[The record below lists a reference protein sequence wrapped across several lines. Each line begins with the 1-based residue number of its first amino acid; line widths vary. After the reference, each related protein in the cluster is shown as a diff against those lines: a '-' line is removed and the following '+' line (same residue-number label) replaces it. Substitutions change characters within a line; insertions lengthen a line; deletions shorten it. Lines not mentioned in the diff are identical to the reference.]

1 MNKDRK
7 ETTKYLFDLNEKTPF
22 KCLTINYIDQVRAVL
37 NYGFLGLDCFK
48 NSNNLNI
55 PNDNTGS
62 LDIENG
68 TSSSGTDSNT
78 GSGTGTGG
86 GTDSGTGGHGNDTPT
101 ICEASS
107 FTPMPP
113 DRSLIT
119 ADAPD
124 DGNSYGILITA
135 MIRTKEQ
142 EALLHHVINAKTGA
156 EEFVDDSL
164 GSHILITKMLIS
176 SLNLPNLGESDDI
189 QTNPTAF
196 NKDWFTRLNVAFE
209 VDWSTYDENTNSV
222 EIPITMSGIDTNNKH
237 TWGEGVLDE
246 LKEPYNLVN
255 GHTFIQDPDTIT
267 ITRATRE
274 EQDAYLR
281 IGDEYSTI
289 PNSPYQAMN
298 IVKRVDLVDVINSG
312 NDITIKSCLKVVPD
326 ESATKPEPSDKDA
339 DYIIIE
345 NTLEKIYHGEWSSS
359 IELNTQEEIHLVL
372 LDLKVGEELTVE
384 LPIDY
389 KTEFSLIPEEMGR
402 DDLDNWKSRG
412 LRKEIFSLKFI
423 NGDYYN
429 IKANIP
435 MENGT
440 DTDITHFSL
449 IRNPHAERVSRID
462 TIKFIRVSPNHLL
475 VKLTGNNHYNHNFI
489 LGSSNHLNST
499 DYEKGFYIFNNET
512 TGSFTLKL
520 KNFYRN
526 IYLGKTS
533 YLGTL
538 KNKVSF
544 DTWGK
549 YPFIKWTSS
558 SNDVS
563 RYNFIKGY
571 LNSGQTE
578 TDIHKCELRT
588 GMHFLIDT
596 SYYKGSGATL
606 TFGIESV
613 NSPNKEIENFTNV
626 DADTLENPFIEVS
639 FMKQPNFVVDGGVTN
654 LSALDRDKLCITTSV
669 HHILPIWV
677 LIEYTG
683 QVFEYPTE

>member
-7 ETTKYLFDLNEKTPF
+7 ETTKYLHDLNEQTPL
-22 KCLTINYIDQVRAVL
+22 KCLTVNYIDQVRAVL
-37 NYGFLGLDCFK
+37 NYGFLALDYHKEGDNHC
-48 NSNNLNI
+48 SNI
-55 PNDNTGS
+55 PNDNNGS
-62 LDIENG
+62 
-68 TSSSGTDSNT
+68 
-78 GSGTGTGG
+78 SGTGTGG
-86 GTDSGTGGHGNDTPT
+86 GGDNKDDDNKDNNKDDNNKDDDTPT
-101 ICEASS
+101 TCEAST
-107 FTPMPP
+107 FTPTSPNKT
-113 DRSLIT
+113 LLT

-156 EEFVDDSL
+156 ENYADNVVGSWSL
-164 GSHILITKMLIS
+164 LVQMFIS
-176 SLNLPNLGESDDI
+176 SLNLPNLGENDDI
-189 QTNPTAF
+189 HTNPTAY

-209 VDWSTYDENTNSV
+209 VDWSTYAEDENSV
-222 EIPITMSGIDTNNKH
+222 VVPITILGIDINNKH

-255 GHTFIQDPDTIT
+255 GHTFIHDPDTIT

-289 PNSPYQAMN
+289 PNSIYQAMN

-326 ESATKPEPSDKDA
+326 ESATKPEPSDKGA

-345 NTLEKIYHGEWSSS
+345 NTSEKIYHGQWSSS

-423 NGDYYN
+423 DGDYYN

-440 DTDITHFSL
+440 DDITHFSL
-449 IRNPHAERVSRID
+449 IHNPHAKKVSRIG

-475 VKLTGNNHYNHNFI
+475 VKLTGNNYYNHNFI

-526 IYLGKTS
+526 IYLNKTS
-533 YLGTL
+533 YLRTL

-544 DTWGK
+544 NTWGK

-563 RYNFIKGY
+563 KYNFIKGY
-571 LNSGQTE
+571 PNSGQTE
-578 TDIHKCELRT
+578 TVIHKCELRA

-613 NSPNKEIENFTNV
+613 NSTNKEIENFTNV

-639 FMKQPNFVVDGGVTN
+639 FMEQLKFDVDGRVTN

-677 LIEYTG
+677 LVKDTS
-683 QVFEYPTE
+683 QVFEYPND

>member
-7 ETTKYLFDLNEKTPF
+7 ETTKYLFDLNEQTPF
-22 KCLTINYIDQVRAVL
+22 KCLTINYTDQVRAVL

-209 VDWSTYDENTNSV
+209 ADWSTYGENTNSV

-237 TWGEGVLDE
+237 TWGEGVFDG

-289 PNSPYQAMN
+289 PNSSTQAMN
-298 IVKRVDLVDVINSG
+298 IVKRVDLIDVINSG

-326 ESATKPEPSDKDA
+326 LKAIDDKLALEELGCGESAPEPYDKNLHFK
-339 DYIIIE
+339 IIE
-345 NTLEKIYHGEWSSS
+345 NTSGCVFYRRWESLEEYGQV
-359 IELNTQEEIHLVL
+359 ELKNPKKVYLIPF
-372 LDLKVGEELTVE
+372 DLNVGEEFTISVNMT
-384 LPIDY
+384 Y
-389 KTEFSLIPEEMGR
+389 GTGFSIIPEEM
-402 DDLDNWKSRG
+402 DSDNTNDWKLRG
-412 LRKEIFSLKFI
+412 IRKEILSVKFEQEDI
-423 NGDYYN
+423 YN
-429 IKANIP
+429 IKANRP
-435 MENGT
+435 LENT
-440 DTDITHFSL
+440 IQFSL
-449 IRNPHAERVSRID
+449 TQTPFRQHSDRID
-462 TIKFIRVSPNHLL
+462 SFKILRISPTNFLLRVAKSDGNDFIPDYPSHL
-475 VKLTGNNHYNHNFI
+475 KDI
-489 LGSSNHLNST
+489 
-499 DYEKGFYIFNNET
+499 DYEKGIDIVSNEPMT
-512 TGSFTLKL
+512 SFTLRL
-520 KNFYRN
+520 KGIF
-526 IYLGKTS
+526 
-533 YLGTL
+533 
-538 KNKVSF
+538 
-544 DTWGK
+544 
-549 YPFIKWTSS
+549 
-558 SNDVS
+558 
-563 RYNFIKGY
+563 GY
-571 LNSGQTE
+571 
-578 TDIHKCELRT
+578 
-588 GMHFLIDT
+588 
-596 SYYKGSGATL
+596 
-606 TFGIESV
+606 
-613 NSPNKEIENFTNV
+613 
-626 DADTLENPFIEVS
+626 
-639 FMKQPNFVVDGGVTN
+639 
-654 LSALDRDKLCITTSV
+654 ITIQKMTHSD
-669 HHILPIWV
+669 
-677 LIEYTG
+677 
-683 QVFEYPTE
+683 

>member
-7 ETTKYLFDLNEKTPF
+7 ETTKYLHDLNEQTPF
-22 KCLTINYIDQVRAVL
+22 KCLTVNYIDQVRAVL
-37 NYGFLGLDCFK
+37 NYGFLALDYHK
-48 NSNNLNI
+48 EGDNNCSNI
-55 PNDNTGS
+55 PNDNND
-62 LDIENG
+62 L
-68 TSSSGTDSNT
+68 
-78 GSGTGTGG
+78 SGTGTGG
-86 GTDSGTGGHGNDTPT
+86 GGGDGDNKDDDNKDNNKDNNKDDDTPT
-101 ICEASS
+101 TCEAST
-107 FTPMPP
+107 FTPTSPNKT
-113 DRSLIT
+113 LLT

-124 DGNSYGILITA
+124 DENSYGIIISA

-142 EALLHHVINAKTGA
+142 EALLHTIVNVNGGA
-156 EEFVDDSL
+156 EELTDNEM
-164 GSHILITKMLIS
+164 GSWVLLARMFLS
-176 SLNLPNLGESDDI
+176 SMSLPNLGEDDDI
-189 QTNPTAF
+189 RTNPTAY
-196 NKDWFTRLNVAFE
+196 NKDWFTRINLPIE
-209 VDWSTYDENTNSV
+209 IDISTYAHTKEYVD
-222 EIPITMSGIDTNNKH
+222 IPYAISGIDDSNKH
-237 TWGEGVLDE
+237 LWGAGFHDAF
-246 LKEPYNLVN
+246 KESYDLNY
-255 GHTFIQDPDTIT
+255 GHTFIEDPDTIT

-281 IGDEYSTI
+281 IGDEYLTI
-289 PNSPYQAMN
+289 PDSPYQAMN

-372 LDLKVGEELTVE
+372 LDLKVGEELTVG

-389 KTEFSLIPEEMGR
+389 KTEFSLIPEEMGSN
-402 DDLDNWKSRG
+402 DLDNWKSRG

-423 NGDYYN
+423 DGNYYN

-449 IRNPHAERVSRID
+449 IHNPNTQKISRID
-462 TIKFIRVSPNHLL
+462 IIKFIRVSPNHLL
-475 VKLTGNNHYNHNFI
+475 VSFINNNYNHNFI
-489 LGSSNHLNST
+489 LSSSNHLNST

-512 TGSFTLKL
+512 IGSFTLKL
-520 KNFYRN
+520 KNFFRT
-526 IYLGKTS
+526 IYLHKVN
-533 YLGTL
+533 YFWAL
-538 KNKVSF
+538 KNKAIS
-544 DTWGK
+544 DTRGK
-549 YPFIKWTSS
+549 YPFIKWTSLS
-558 SNDVS
+558 SGVS
-563 RYNFIKGY
+563 KYNFIKGY
-571 LNSGQTE
+571 LNSGQKE

-626 DADTLENPFIEVS
+626 DVDTLESPFIEVS
-639 FMKQPNFVVDGGVTN
+639 FMEQPNFVVDGRVTN
-654 LSALDRDKLCITTSV
+654 LSALDRDKLCIATSV

-677 LIEYTG
+677 LIKDTG
-683 QVFEYPTE
+683 KVFEYPNE

>member
-7 ETTKYLFDLNEKTPF
+7 ETTKYLHDLNEQTPL

-37 NYGFLGLDCFK
+37 NYGFLALDYHKESDNHC
-48 NSNNLNI
+48 SNI
-55 PNDNTGS
+55 PNDNNGS
-62 LDIENG
+62 
-68 TSSSGTDSNT
+68 
-78 GSGTGTGG
+78 SGTGTGG
-86 GTDSGTGGHGNDTPT
+86 GGDNKDDDNKDNNKDDNNKDDDTPT
-101 ICEASS
+101 TCEAST
-107 FTPMPP
+107 FTPTSPNKT
-113 DRSLIT
+113 LLT

-156 EEFVDDSL
+156 ENYADNVVGSWSL
-164 GSHILITKMLIS
+164 LVKMFIS
-176 SLNLPNLGESDDI
+176 SMNLPNLGENDDI
-189 QTNPTAF
+189 HTNPTAY

-209 VDWSTYDENTNSV
+209 ADWSTYAEDENSV
-222 EIPITMSGIDTNNKH
+222 VVPITISGIDTNNKH
-237 TWGEGVLDE
+237 TWGEGVHDS
-246 LKEPYNLVN
+246 LKEPYDLNY

-289 PNSPYQAMN
+289 PNSIYQAMN
-298 IVKRVDLVDVINSG
+298 IVKRVDLIDVINSG

-345 NTLEKIYHGEWSSS
+345 NTSEKIYHGEWSSS

-423 NGDYYN
+423 DGDYYN

-449 IRNPHAERVSRID
+449 IHNPHAQKISRIG

-489 LGSSNHLNST
+489 LGNSNHLNST

-512 TGSFTLKL
+512 IGSFTLKL

-526 IYLGKTS
+526 IYLNKTG
-533 YLGTL
+533 YFQPL
-538 KNKVSF
+538 KNKVIS
-544 DTWGK
+544 DIRGK

-558 SNDVS
+558 SSGVS
-563 RYNFIKGY
+563 KYNFIKGY

-613 NSPNKEIENFTNV
+613 NYPNKEIENFTNM
-626 DADTLENPFIEVS
+626 DADNLENPFIEVS
-639 FMKQPNFVVDGGVTN
+639 FMEQLKFDVDGRVTN

-677 LIEYTG
+677 LVKDTG
-683 QVFEYPTE
+683 QVFEYPND

>member
-1 MNKDRK
+1 MMNKDRK
-7 ETTKYLFDLNEKTPF
+7 ETTKYLHDLNEQTPF

-62 LDIENG
+62 SDSE
-68 TSSSGTDSNT
+68 SDTDSNT
-78 GSGTGTGG
+78 GSDTGTGTD
-86 GTDSGTGGHGNDTPT
+86 TGTGGHGNDTPT

-113 DRSLIT
+113 DGSLLT
-119 ADAPD
+119 ADTPD

-142 EALLHHVINAKTGA
+142 EALLHHVVNAKTGA
-156 EEFVDDSL
+156 ENYADNVVGSWSL
-164 GSHILITKMLIS
+164 LVQMFIS
-176 SLNLPNLGESDDI
+176 SMILPNLGENDDI
-189 QTNPTAF
+189 HTNPTAF

-209 VDWSTYDENTNSV
+209 VDWSTYVEDENSV
-222 EIPITMSGIDTNNKH
+222 VVPVDISGIDINNKH

-255 GHTFIQDPDTIT
+255 GHTFIHDPDTIT

-281 IGDEYSTI
+281 IGDKYSTI
-289 PNSPYQAMN
+289 PNSIYQAMN
-298 IVKRVDLVDVINSG
+298 IVKRVDLIDVINSG
-312 NDITIKSCLKVVPD
+312 NDITIKSCLKVIPD
-326 ESATKPEPSDKDA
+326 ESAPKPEPFNF
-339 DYIIIE
+339 IIIE
-345 NTLEKIYHGEWSSS
+345 NSSEKIYYGERSSA
-359 IELNTQEEIHLVL
+359 IELNRQEEIHLVL
-372 LDLKVGEELTVE
+372 FDLKVGEELIMG

-423 NGDYYN
+423 DGDYYN

-440 DTDITHFSL
+440 DDITHFSL
-449 IRNPHAERVSRID
+449 IHNPHAEKVSRIG

-475 VKLTGNNHYNHNFI
+475 VKLVGVDYYNHNFI
-489 LGSSNHLNST
+489 LSNSNHLNST
-499 DYEKGFYIFNNET
+499 DYEKGFYICNNET

-526 IYLGKTS
+526 IYLDRAHYS
-533 YLGTL
+533 QAL
-538 KNKVSF
+538 KNKVIS
-544 DTWGK
+544 DIRGK

-558 SNDVS
+558 SSGVS
-563 RYNFIKGY
+563 KYNFIKGY

-613 NSPNKEIENFTNV
+613 NSTNKEIENFTNV

-639 FMKQPNFVVDGGVTN
+639 FMEQLKFDVDGRVTN
-654 LSALDRDKLCITTSV
+654 LSALDRDKLCIATSV

-677 LIEYTG
+677 LVKDTG
-683 QVFEYPTE
+683 QVFEYPND